1 MNFISGKQ
9 SSKTACNESSGSAEA
24 LSVNLALQTQ
34 CRGSSEALKAIV
46 RHFGE
51 GLLAKLPMFGE
62 WTLGAVREAQGISVQ
77 GNFRMF

>member
-1 MNFISGKQ
+1 MHAITDKQ
-9 SSKTACNESSGSAEA
+9 SSKSASNDPSGSAEA
-24 LSVNLALQTQ
+24 LSVSLALQTQ

-77 GNFRMF
+77 GNS